1 MPKIKV
7 FDTSAKEVGVIELSD
22 EIFAVP
28 YNESLI
34 HEVVVAQLANSRQG
48 TQSALFR
55 GEVRGHARKPYKQKG
70 TGNARHG
77 STKSPEFRGGGV
89 VFAPKPRDYSKKVNK
104 KAKVLAFLSA
114 MSTKIAEN
122 EVIVIKEWDIVA
134 PKTKLMQ
141 NVMENFNLIGRNVI
155 VVDEP
160 NDVVLRASNNIP
172 KLSVVPSELLSVYD
186 IVSNKNLIMTEATI
200 KNLEEAFK

>member
-7 FDTSAKEVGVIELSD
+7 FDTSAKEVGMIELSD

-34 HEVVVAQLANSRQG
+34 HEVVVAQRANSRQG
-48 TQSALFR
+48 TQSTLFR
-55 GEVRGHARKPYKQKG
+55 SEVRGHARKPYKQKG

-114 MSTKIAEN
+114 MSTKIADN
-122 EVIVIKEWDIVA
+122 EVIVIKEWDIVS

-141 NVMENFNLIGRNVI
+141 NVMENFDLNGRNVI

-160 NDVVLRASNNIP
+160 NETVLRASNNIP

-186 IVSNKNLIMTEATI
+186 VVSNKKLIMTEATI